1 MRGDAGLRQAGS
13 LNIYYTRPH
22 SFLSEHGYPGGHTAP
37 DKVHTVM
44 KIQDLIE
51 NILKGSQYMGTFTLP
66 ELFSFIKAGS
76 VSGIAESKEGEKDL
90 FLAII
95 GGEPEGAIFLDD
107 KGELYG
113 DKAVMMVTG
122 HEKFVLCEVKP
133 DVVEAVVMG
142 CRIFEKTHLRKSINY
157 VLPEIG
163 KKSQGMGVFTLVIQ
177 RDHELQNGVRV
188 SIRRDGKIVGS
199 DVTTEDGSVGFKVLY
214 GDYDCIVQ
222 DRNQQITSFHI
233 KFSETNPKIILEL

>member
-1 MRGDAGLRQAGS
+1 
-13 LNIYYTRPH
+13 
-22 SFLSEHGYPGGHTAP
+22 
-37 DKVHTVM
+37 M

-76 VSGIAESKEGEKDL
+76 VSGIAVSKEGGKDL
-90 FLAII
+90 YLAII
-95 GGEPEGAIFLDD
+95 SGEPDGAIFTDE

-113 DKAVMMVTG
+113 DKAVMLITG

-133 DVVEAVVMG
+133 DIVEAVVMG
-142 CRIFEKTHLRKSINY
+142 CRIFEKSHLRKNINY
-157 VLPEIG
+157 VIPEIG
-163 KKSQGMGVFTLVIQ
+163 KKSQGIGLLSLVLQ
-177 RDHELQNGVRV
+177 RDRVPENGVRV
-188 SIRRDGKIVGS
+188 SIRKDGKVVGS
-199 DVTTEDGSVGFKVLY
+199 DVTTDDGSVGFRVLH

-233 KFSETNPKIILEL
+233 KFSEANPKIILDL

>member
-1 MRGDAGLRQAGS
+1 
-13 LNIYYTRPH
+13 
-22 SFLSEHGYPGGHTAP
+22 
-37 DKVHTVM
+37 M

-76 VSGIAESKEGEKDL
+76 VNGIAVSKEGGKDL
-90 FLAII
+90 YLAII
-95 GGEPEGAIFLDD
+95 NGEAEGAIFLDE

-122 HEKFVLCEVKP
+122 HEKFVLCEVKQ

-142 CRIFEKTHLRKSINY
+142 CRIFEKSHLRKSINY

-177 RDHELQNGVRV
+177 RDREPQNGVRV

-222 DRNQQITSFHI
+222 DRNQPITSFHI
-233 KFSETNPKIILEL
+233 KFSEANPKIILEL

>member
-1 MRGDAGLRQAGS
+1 
-13 LNIYYTRPH
+13 
-22 SFLSEHGYPGGHTAP
+22 
-37 DKVHTVM
+37 M

-76 VSGIAESKEGEKDL
+76 VSGIAESKDGKKDL

-95 GGEPEGAIFLDD
+95 SGEPEGAIFLDER
-107 KGELYG
+107 GELYG

-133 DVVEAVVMG
+133 DVVDLVVMG
-142 CRIFEKTHLRKSINY
+142 CRIFEKSHLRKSINY

-163 KKSQGMGVFTLVIQ
+163 KKSLGMGVFTLVIQ
-177 RDHELQNGVRV
+177 RDREPQNGVRV